1 MSDPSKSAELIMRL
15 YDLRREPTMRE
26 ARSWFVSFFPDSI
39 DDIMRV
45 LIDPKTSGN
54 FRMVATYWDMAAS
67 FVSRGAIDE
76 DMFFDSNSECWV
88 VFSKVQPFIEELR
101 TSMADPGYLKNL
113 ESLIMKQPNALETL
127 ATRREMMKRWIAARA
142 ELAKAG
148 YSR

>member
-1 MSDPSKSAELIMRL
+1 MSDPSRSAELIMRL
-15 YDLRREPTMRE
+15 YELRREATMRE
-26 ARSWFVSFFPDSI
+26 ARSWFISFFPEST

-45 LIDPKTSGN
+45 LIDPKTSGH
-54 FRMVATYWDMAAS
+54 FRMVVTYWDMAAS

-76 DMFFDSNSECWV
+76 GMFFDSNSECWI

-127 ATRREMMKRWIAARA
+127 STRREMMKRWIAAR
-142 ELAKAG
+142 
-148 YSR
+148 

>member
-1 MSDPSKSAELIMRL
+1 
-15 YDLRREPTMRE
+15 
-26 ARSWFVSFFPDSI
+26 
-39 DDIMRV
+39 
-45 LIDPKTSGN
+45 
-54 FRMVATYWDMAAS
+54 
-67 FVSRGAIDE
+67 
-76 DMFFDSNSECWV
+76 

>member
-45 LIDPKTSGN
+45 LVDPKTSGN

-113 ESLIMKQPNALETL
+113 ESLIMKRPNALETL